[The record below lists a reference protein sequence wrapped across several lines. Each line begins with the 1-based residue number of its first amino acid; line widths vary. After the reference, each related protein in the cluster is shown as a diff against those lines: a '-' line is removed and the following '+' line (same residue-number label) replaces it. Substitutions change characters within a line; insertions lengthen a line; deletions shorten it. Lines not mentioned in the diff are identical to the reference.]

1 MKSKNILYLLVIPV
15 FFLFCIGILTG
26 CGQGRNKEVEPQSFQ
41 PYKHIN
47 KLPAKEQIENAIL
60 RLINYGM
67 TEESYQDEKV
77 EYTGYIPKEDFTY
90 VITYKASGSTLKWEG
105 GALLLESLANSVWI
119 VRGLNNSVMHALQ
132 VPIVYI
138 EE

>member
-1 MKSKNILYLLVIPV
+1 MLPDTLQIIL
-15 FFLFCIGILTG
+15 
-26 CGQGRNKEVEPQSFQ
+26 
-41 PYKHIN
+41 
-47 KLPAKEQIENAIL
+47 
-60 RLINYGM
+60 

-90 VITYKASGSTLKWEG
+90 VITYKASGNTLKWEG